1 MNKTYQTEYNRN
13 VDRTQMGHIVR
24 NITKGYLPFVT
35 FSIFSSIFLV
45 SGLLEPDKNLE
56 VVIFENLF
64 TIVFHLNG

>member
-13 VDRTQMGHIVR
+13 VDRTQTGHIVR

-35 FSIFSSIFLV
+35 FSLFSSMFLV